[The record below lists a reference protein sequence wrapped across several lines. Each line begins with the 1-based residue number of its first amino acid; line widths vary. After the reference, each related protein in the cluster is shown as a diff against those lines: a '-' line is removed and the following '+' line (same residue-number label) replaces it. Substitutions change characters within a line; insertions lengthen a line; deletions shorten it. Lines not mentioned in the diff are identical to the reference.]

1 MSVVDK
7 LTAIASALRSQYDTN
22 DLLSLDQMAQ
32 GIDNLEVKNL
42 INPDQ
47 VSGEVSPQQIIPLQ
61 KLDLEWANQNLR
73 GKNIILSFD
82 LEVTDYSADSS
93 SWRAGFEYSFRH
105 KNGSVE
111 YAGAWIDTS
120 NLKNGKYHATGQL
133 YIDSSEIT
141 EIGEGCLYFQ
151 LNAKGK
157 ASNFKMF
164 VNPMV

>member
-1 MSVVDK
+1 MGVVDK
-7 LTAIASALRSQYDTN
+7 LTAIASILRNRYDTKG
-22 DLLSLDQMAQ
+22 LLSLDQMAQ

-47 VSGEVSPQQIIPLQ
+47 VSGEVSPQQIIQLQ
-61 KLDLEWANQNLR
+61 KLNLEWANQNLR

-93 SWRAGFEYSFRH
+93 RRAGFEYSFMH
-105 KNGSVE
+105 KNGSAE
-111 YAGAWIDTS
+111 YAGAWIDSS
-120 NLKNGKYHATGQL
+120 NLKNGKYHVTNQW

>member
-7 LTAIASALRSQYDTN
+7 LTAIASALRSQYDTKG
-22 DLLSLDQMAQ
+22 LLSLDQMAQ

-47 VSGEVSPQQIIPLQ
+47 VSGEVSPQQIIQLQ
-61 KLDLEWANQNLR
+61 KLNLEWANQNLR

-93 SWRAGFEYSFRH
+93 RRAGFEYSFMH

-111 YAGAWIDTS
+111 YAGAWIDGGI
-120 NLKNGKYHATGQL
+120 LKNGKYHVTKQW